1 MSEKPVIASKSPAV
15 MKLEAG
21 EYWWCS
27 CGKSKDQPFC
37 DGSHKGSSFSPQ
49 KVVIEESRTV
59 ALCNCKHSANGA
71 MCDGNDIATL
81 PDFPAEIRAPA
92 GTLAGVSGFQ
102 LQFGN
107 TKILTPG
114 DEPDAL
120 VAMNP
125 AALKSNIGDLPEGG
139 MLVVNID
146 SFKSMNLKKAGYESN
161 PLDDE
166 DFRKKYHLIEL
177 DLTGLTKEALKESP
191 LKPSDKVRCKNFFA
205 LGFMYYVYG
214 RPLEPTLKFFEQ
226 KWGKRLPDLA
236 EANSKVLKAG
246 FNLGDT
252 METARNRY
260 QVSKAPVQ
268 AGVYRKISGN
278 EALVYGL
285 VTASRKANREL
296 LYSGYP
302 ITPASPV
309 LEGLSQLKNFGIK
322 CVQAED
328 EIAAMGVALGASFA
342 GDLTVCATSGPG
354 MCLKSEFIGLASITE
369 LPLIIC
375 NVQRGGPST
384 GLPTKTEQ
392 SDLLQALFS
401 RHGDCPIPVIAA
413 HSPSDCF
420 DCAIE
425 AVRIALT
432 YMTPVILLSD
442 LYVANGAEP
451 WRVPNVS
458 DIPVIENSFAKIE
471 EEYVI
476 YRRDPKTLARTQAI
490 PGQVGLEHRIGG
502 LEKGED
508 GGVSYD
514 PDNHEEMSHL
524 RAQKVAGI
532 AKSLDPIEIQGEPE
546 GDLLVIGWGGTYG
559 AISSA
564 ATNLRDEGFSVSN
577 IHLRHLNP
585 LPDDLGDI
593 IGRFK
598 KVIVPELNLGQL
610 NLLLR
615 AKYLVDV
622 ISYGK
627 LQGKPFKVSELHEKF
642 LEHLR

>member
-1 MSEKPVIASKSPAV
+1 MTQQTDSFQEIESAV
-15 MKLEAG
+15 VRFAG
-21 EYWWCS
+21 DS
-27 CGKSKDQPFC
+27 G
-37 DGSHKGSSFSPQ
+37 DGMQTVGERFTDSSAF
-49 KVVIEESRTV
+49 
-59 ALCNCKHSANGA
+59 A
-71 MCDGNDIATL
+71 GNDIATL

-102 LQFGN
+102 LQFGSRE
-107 TKILTPG
+107 ILTPG
-114 DEPDAL
+114 DMPDAL

-125 AALKSNIGDLPEGG
+125 AALKTNIDDLPEGG
-139 MLVVNID
+139 MLVVNVD
-146 SFKSMNLKKAGYESN
+146 SFKKMNLTKAGYESN
-161 PLDDE
+161 PLEDE
-166 DFRKKYHLIEL
+166 DFRNKYHLVEL
-177 DLTGLTKEALKESP
+177 DLTNLTKEALAESP
-191 LKPSDKVRCKNFFA
+191 LKPSDKARCKNFFA
-205 LGFMYYVYG
+205 LGFMYFVYG
-214 RPLEPTLKFFEQ
+214 RPLEPTLNFFEA
-226 KWGKRLPDLA
+226 KWGKKLPEVA
-236 EANSKVLKAG
+236 EANSLVLKAG
-246 FNLGDT
+246 YNLGDT
-252 METARNRY
+252 LETARNRY
-260 QVSKAPVQ
+260 QVSKAASRP
-268 AGVYRKISGN
+268 GVYRKISGN
-278 EALVYGL
+278 EAMVYGL
-285 VTASRKANREL
+285 VVASKKANREL

-309 LEGLSQLKNFGIK
+309 LEGLSQLKKYGVK

-342 GDLTVCATSGPG
+342 GDLSVCATSGPG

-401 RHGDCPIPVIAA
+401 RHGDCPIPVLAA

-420 DCAIE
+420 DCSLE
-425 AVRIALT
+425 AARIAIT
-432 YMTPVILLSD
+432 HMTPVILLSD

-451 WRVPNVS
+451 WLVPNVC
-458 DIPVIENSFAKIE
+458 DLPDIENTFADPE

-476 YRRDPKTLARTQAI
+476 YRRDPETLARTQAI

-514 PDNHEEMSHL
+514 PDNHEEMTRL
-524 RAQKVAGI
+524 RAEKVAAI
-532 AKSLDPIEIQGEPE
+532 SKSFAPLEVQGEPE

-559 AISSA
+559 AISA
-564 ATNLRDEGFSVSN
+564 AVRGLSEEGFSVSSV
-577 IHLRHLNP
+577 HLRHINP
-585 LPDDLGDI
+585 LPDDLGEVM
-593 IGRFK
+593 GRFK

-610 NLLLR
+610 SLILR
-615 AKYLVDV
+615 AKYIVDV

-627 LQGKPFKVSELHEKF
+627 VQGKPFKVSELREKF
-642 LEHLR
+642 LEHIN

>member
-1 MSEKPVIASKSPAV
+1 MTQPADSFEEIDSAV
-15 MKLEAG
+15 VRFAG
-21 EYWWCS
+21 DS
-27 CGKSKDQPFC
+27 G
-37 DGSHKGSSFSPQ
+37 DGMQTVGERFTDSSAFF
-49 KVVIEESRTV
+49 
-59 ALCNCKHSANGA
+59 
-71 MCDGNDIATL
+71 GNDIATL

-102 LQFGN
+102 LQFGGSE
-107 TKILTPG
+107 ILTPG
-114 DEPDAL
+114 DAPDAL

-125 AALKSNIGDLPEGG
+125 AALKANVDDLPEGG
-139 MLVVNID
+139 MLVVNVD
-146 SFKSMNLKKAGYESN
+146 SFNKMNLTKAGYEEN
-161 PLDDE
+161 PLEDE
-166 DFRKKYHLIEL
+166 DFRLKYRLIEL
-177 DLTGLTKEALKESP
+177 DLTNLTKEALSESP
-191 LKPSDKVRCKNFFA
+191 LKPPEKVRCKNFFA
-205 LGFMYYVYG
+205 LGFTYYVYG
-214 RPLEPTLKFFEQ
+214 RPLEPTLEFFDQ
-226 KWGKRLPDLA
+226 KWGKRLPDVA
-236 EANSKVLKAG
+236 EANSLALKAG
-246 FNLGDT
+246 YNLGDT

-260 QVSKAPVQ
+260 QVSKAAVHP
-268 AGVYRKISGN
+268 GVYRKISGN

-285 VTASRKANREL
+285 VVAAGKANREL

-309 LEGLSQLKNFGIK
+309 LEGLSQLKNYGVK

-401 RHGDCPIPVIAA
+401 RHGDCPLPVVAA

-420 DCAIE
+420 DCALE
-425 AVRIALT
+425 AARIALT

-451 WRVPNVS
+451 WLVPNLS
-458 DIPVIENSFAKIE
+458 EIPEIKNELAEPDK
-471 EEYVI
+471 EYVI
-476 YRRDPKTLARTQAI
+476 YRRDPETLARTQAI
-490 PGQVGLEHRIGG
+490 PGQFGLEHRIGG

-514 PDNHEEMSHL
+514 PENHEEMTHL
-524 RAQKVAGI
+524 RAQKIAGI
-532 AKSLDPIEIQGEPE
+532 CKSLDATEVQGEAE

-564 ATNLRDEGFSVSN
+564 VRLLHDEGYAVSS

-585 LPDDLGDI
+585 LPADLSDI
-593 IGRFK
+593 LGRFK

-610 NLLLR
+610 SLILR
-615 AKYLVDV
+615 AKYLVDI
-622 ISYGK
+622 ISHTK
-627 LQGKPFKVSELHEKF
+627 IQGKPFKVSELQQKF
-642 LEHLR
+642 LEYLI

>member
-1 MSEKPVIASKSPAV
+1 MSPSTDSFEEIESAV
-15 MKLEAG
+15 VRFAG
-21 EYWWCS
+21 DS
-27 CGKSKDQPFC
+27 G
-37 DGSHKGSSFSPQ
+37 DGMQTVGERFTDSSAF
-49 KVVIEESRTV
+49 
-59 ALCNCKHSANGA
+59 A
-71 MCDGNDIATL
+71 GNDIATL

-102 LQFGN
+102 LQFGSR
-107 TKILTPG
+107 KILTPG

-125 AALKSNIGDLPEGG
+125 AALKSNIDDLPEGG

-146 SFKSMNLKKAGYESN
+146 SFKKMNLAKAGYATS
-161 PLDDE
+161 PLEDE
-166 DFRKKYHLIEL
+166 NFRKKYHLVEL
-177 DLTGLTKEALKESP
+177 DLTSLTKEALKESP
-191 LKPSDKVRCKNFFA
+191 LKPSDKARCKNFFA

-214 RPLEPTLKFFEQ
+214 RPLEPTLKFFSD
-226 KWGKRLPDLA
+226 KWGKKLPELA
-236 EANSKVLKAG
+236 DANSTALRAG

-285 VTASRKANREL
+285 VAGAKQANREL
-296 LYSGYP
+296 LYAGYP
-302 ITPASPV
+302 ITPASPI
-309 LEGLSQLKNFGIK
+309 LEGLSALKKFGVK
-322 CVQAED
+322 TLQAED
-328 EIAAMGVALGASFA
+328 EIAAMGMAIGASFA
-342 GDLTVCATSGPG
+342 GDLSVVATSGPG

-369 LPLIIC
+369 LPVVIVD
-375 NVQRGGPST
+375 VQRGGPST

-392 SDLLQALFS
+392 SDLLQSLYA
-401 RHGDCPIPVIAA
+401 RHGDCPLPVLAA

-425 AVRIALT
+425 ASRIALT

-451 WRVPNVS
+451 WKIPNVS
-458 DIPVIENSFAKIE
+458 ELPVIDTKFADLNE
-471 EEYVI
+471 ELIVYK
-476 YRRDPKTLARTQAI
+476 RDPETLARTQAI
-490 PGQVGLEHRIGG
+490 PGQAGLEHRIGG
-502 LEKGED
+502 LEKSED

-514 PDNHEEMSHL
+514 PENHEKMSQL
-524 RAQKVAGI
+524 RADKINGI
-532 AKSLDPIEIQGEPE
+532 AKSYDPIAVQGEKE

-559 AISSA
+559 AIFSA
-564 ATNLRDEGFSVSN
+564 TKALQDEGFSVSS

-585 LPDDLGDI
+585 LPNDLETLLSSF
-593 IGRFK
+593 R

-610 NLLLR
+610 STILK
-615 AKYLVDV
+615 AKYVRDI
-622 ISYGK
+622 ISFNK
-627 LQGKPFKVSELHEKF
+627 LQGKPFKVVELREEFVK
-642 LEHLR
+642 HLSSN

>member
-1 MSEKPVIASKSPAV
+1 MSPSTDSFEEIESAV
-15 MKLEAG
+15 VRFAG
-21 EYWWCS
+21 DS
-27 CGKSKDQPFC
+27 G
-37 DGSHKGSSFSPQ
+37 DGMQTVGERFTDSSAF
-49 KVVIEESRTV
+49 
-59 ALCNCKHSANGA
+59 A
-71 MCDGNDIATL
+71 GNDIATL

-102 LQFGN
+102 LQFGSR
-107 TKILTPG
+107 KILTPG

-125 AALKSNIGDLPEGG
+125 AALKSNIDDLPEGG

-146 SFKSMNLKKAGYESN
+146 SFKKMNLAKAGYATS
-161 PLDDE
+161 PLEDE
-166 DFRKKYHLIEL
+166 NFRKKYHLVEL
-177 DLTGLTKEALKESP
+177 DLTSLTKEALKESP
-191 LKPSDKVRCKNFFA
+191 LKPSDKARCKNFFA

-214 RPLEPTLKFFEQ
+214 RPLEPTLKFFSD
-226 KWGKRLPDLA
+226 KWGKKLPELA
-236 EANSKVLKAG
+236 DANSTALRAG

-285 VTASRKANREL
+285 VAGAKQANREL
-296 LYSGYP
+296 LYAGYP
-302 ITPASPV
+302 ITPASPI
-309 LEGLSQLKNFGIK
+309 LEGLSALKKFGVK
-322 CVQAED
+322 TLQAED
-328 EIAAMGVALGASFA
+328 EIAAMGMAIGASFA
-342 GDLTVCATSGPG
+342 GDLSVVATSGPG

-369 LPLIIC
+369 LPVVIVD
-375 NVQRGGPST
+375 VQRGGPST

-392 SDLLQALFS
+392 SDLLQSLYA
-401 RHGDCPIPVIAA
+401 RHGDCPLPVLAA

-425 AVRIALT
+425 ASRIALT

-451 WRVPNVS
+451 WKIPNVS
-458 DIPVIENSFAKIE
+458 ELPVIDTKFADPNE
-471 EEYVI
+471 ELIVYK
-476 YRRDPKTLARTQAI
+476 RDPETLARTQAI
-490 PGQVGLEHRIGG
+490 PGQAGLEHRIGG
-502 LEKGED
+502 LEKSED

-514 PDNHEEMSHL
+514 PENHEKMSQL
-524 RAQKVAGI
+524 RADKINGI
-532 AKSLDPIEIQGEPE
+532 AKSYDPISVQGEKE

-559 AISSA
+559 AIFSA
-564 ATNLRDEGFSVSN
+564 TKALQDEGFSVSS

-585 LPDDLGDI
+585 LPNDLETLLSS
-593 IGRFK
+593 FK

-610 NLLLR
+610 STILK
-615 AKYLVDV
+615 AKYVRDI
-622 ISYGK
+622 ISFNK
-627 LQGKPFKVSELHEKF
+627 LQGKPFKVVELREEFVK
-642 LEHLR
+642 HLSSN

>member
-1 MSEKPVIASKSPAV
+1 MSPSTDSFEEIESAV
-15 MKLEAG
+15 VRFAG
-21 EYWWCS
+21 DS
-27 CGKSKDQPFC
+27 G
-37 DGSHKGSSFSPQ
+37 DGMQTVGERFTDSSAF
-49 KVVIEESRTV
+49 
-59 ALCNCKHSANGA
+59 A
-71 MCDGNDIATL
+71 GNDIATL

-102 LQFGN
+102 LQFGSR
-107 TKILTPG
+107 KILTPG

-125 AALKSNIGDLPEGG
+125 AALKSNIDDLPEGG

-146 SFKSMNLKKAGYESN
+146 SFKKMNLAKAGYETS

-166 DFRKKYHLIEL
+166 NFRKKYHLVEL
-177 DLTGLTKEALKESP
+177 DLTSLTKEALKESP
-191 LKPSDKVRCKNFFA
+191 LKPSDKARCKNFFA

-214 RPLEPTLKFFEQ
+214 RPLEPTLKFFSD
-226 KWGKRLPDLA
+226 KWGKKLPELA
-236 EANSKVLKAG
+236 DANSTALRAG

-285 VTASRKANREL
+285 VAGAKQANREL
-296 LYSGYP
+296 LYAGYP
-302 ITPASPV
+302 ITPASPI
-309 LEGLSQLKNFGIK
+309 LEGLSALKKFGVK
-322 CVQAED
+322 TLQAED
-328 EIAAMGVALGASFA
+328 EIAAMGMAIGASFA
-342 GDLTVCATSGPG
+342 GDLSVVATSGPG

-369 LPLIIC
+369 LPVVIVD
-375 NVQRGGPST
+375 VQRGGPST

-392 SDLLQALFS
+392 SDLLQSLYA
-401 RHGDCPIPVIAA
+401 RHGDCPLPVLAA

-425 AVRIALT
+425 ASRIALT

-451 WRVPNVS
+451 WKIPNVS
-458 DIPVIENSFAKIE
+458 ELPAIDTKFANPNE
-471 EEYVI
+471 ELIVYK
-476 YRRDPKTLARTQAI
+476 RDPETLARTQAI
-490 PGQVGLEHRIGG
+490 PGQAGLEHRIGG
-502 LEKGED
+502 LEKSED

-514 PDNHEEMSHL
+514 PENHEKMSQL
-524 RAQKVAGI
+524 RADKINGI
-532 AKSLDPIEIQGEPE
+532 AKSYDPIAVQGEKE

-559 AISSA
+559 AIFSA
-564 ATNLRDEGFSVSN
+564 TKALQDEGFSVSS

-585 LPDDLGDI
+585 LPNDLETLLSS
-593 IGRFK
+593 FK

-610 NLLLR
+610 STILK
-615 AKYLVDV
+615 AKYVRDI
-622 ISYGK
+622 ISFNK
-627 LQGKPFKVSELHEKF
+627 LQGKPFKVVELREEFVK
-642 LEHLR
+642 HLSSN

>member
-1 MSEKPVIASKSPAV
+1 MIQPSDSFEEIDSAV
-15 MKLEAG
+15 VRFAG
-21 EYWWCS
+21 DS
-27 CGKSKDQPFC
+27 G
-37 DGSHKGSSFSPQ
+37 DGMQTVGERFTDSSAF
-49 KVVIEESRTV
+49 
-59 ALCNCKHSANGA
+59 A
-71 MCDGNDIATL
+71 GNDIATL

-107 TKILTPG
+107 SKILTPG

-120 VAMNP
+120 IAMNP
-125 AALKSNIGDLPEGG
+125 AALKSNIDDLPEGG

-146 SFKSMNLKKAGYESN
+146 SFKSMNLKKAGYENN
-161 PLDDE
+161 PLEDDE
-166 DFRKKYHLIEL
+166 FRKKYHLVEL
-177 DLTGLTKEALKESP
+177 DLTGLTKEALTESP

-214 RPLEPTLKFFEQ
+214 RPLEPTLSFFEQ
-226 KWGKRLPDLA
+226 KWGKKLPDLA

-268 AGVYRKISGN
+268 SGVYRKISGN

-285 VTASRKANREL
+285 VAASQKANRDL

-309 LEGLSQLKNFGIK
+309 LEGLSHLKKFGVK

-369 LPLIIC
+369 LPLIII

-401 RHGDCPIPVIAA
+401 RHGDCPIPVLAA

-420 DCAIE
+420 ECAIE
-425 AVRIALT
+425 AARIAIT

-442 LYVANGAEP
+442 LYVANGSEP
-451 WRVPNVS
+451 WRIPNVS
-458 DIPVIENSFAKIE
+458 ELSTIENSFASTE

-476 YRRDPKTLARTQAI
+476 YKRNADTLARTQAI

-514 PDNHEEMSHL
+514 PENHEDMSQL
-524 RAQKVAGI
+524 RSDKITGI
-532 AKSLDPIEIQGEPE
+532 SKSLAAIEIQGEPE

-564 ATNLRDEGFSVSN
+564 TKSLRDEGFSVSN
-577 IHLRHLNP
+577 IHLRYLNP
-585 LPDDLGDI
+585 FPDDLEDVI
-593 IGRFK
+593 RNFK

-615 AKYLVDV
+615 AKFLIDV

-627 LQGKPFKVSELHEKF
+627 LQGKPFKVAELREKF
-642 LEHLR
+642 LEHLN

>member
-1 MSEKPVIASKSPAV
+1 MTQQTDSFEEIESAV
-15 MKLEAG
+15 VRFAG
-21 EYWWCS
+21 DS
-27 CGKSKDQPFC
+27 G
-37 DGSHKGSSFSPQ
+37 DGMQTVGERFTDSSAF
-49 KVVIEESRTV
+49 
-59 ALCNCKHSANGA
+59 A
-71 MCDGNDIATL
+71 GNDIATL

-102 LQFGN
+102 LQFGSRE
-107 TKILTPG
+107 ILTPG
-114 DEPDAL
+114 DMPDAL

-125 AALKSNIGDLPEGG
+125 AALKTNIDDLPEGG
-139 MLVVNID
+139 MLVVNVD
-146 SFKSMNLKKAGYESN
+146 SFKKMNLTKAGYESN
-161 PLDDE
+161 PLEDE
-166 DFRKKYHLIEL
+166 DFRKKYHLVEL
-177 DLTGLTKEALKESP
+177 DLTNLTKEALAESP
-191 LKPSDKVRCKNFFA
+191 LKPSDKTRCKNFFA
-205 LGFMYYVYG
+205 LGFMYFVYG
-214 RPLEPTLKFFEQ
+214 RPLEPTLKFFDA
-226 KWGKRLPDLA
+226 KWGKKLPEVA
-236 EANSKVLKAG
+236 EANSLVLKAG
-246 FNLGDT
+246 YNLGDT
-252 METARNRY
+252 LETARNRY
-260 QVSKAPVQ
+260 QVSKAASSP
-268 AGVYRKISGN
+268 GVYRKISGN

-285 VTASRKANREL
+285 VVAAKKANREL

-309 LEGLSQLKNFGIK
+309 LEGLSQLKKYGVK

-342 GDLTVCATSGPG
+342 GDLSVCATSGPG

-401 RHGDCPIPVIAA
+401 RHGDCPIPVLAA

-420 DCAIE
+420 DCALE
-425 AVRIALT
+425 AARIAIT
-432 YMTPVILLSD
+432 HMTPVILLSD

-451 WRVPNVS
+451 WLVPNVC
-458 DIPVIENSFAKIE
+458 DLPDIENSFADPE
-471 EEYVI
+471 EEFVI
-476 YRRDPKTLARTQAI
+476 YRRDSETLARTQAI

-514 PDNHEEMSHL
+514 PDNHEEMTRL
-524 RAQKVAGI
+524 RAEKVA
-532 AKSLDPIEIQGEPE
+532 AVSKSLDPLEVQGEPE
-546 GDLLVIGWGGTYG
+546 GDLLVVGWGGTYG
-559 AISSA
+559 AISA
-564 ATNLRDEGFSVSN
+564 AVRNLREEGFSVSCV
-577 IHLRHLNP
+577 HLRHINP
-585 LPDDLGDI
+585 LPDDLGEI
-593 IGRFK
+593 MGRFK

-610 NLLLR
+610 SWILR

-627 LQGKPFKVSELHEKF
+627 VQGKPFKVTELREKF
-642 LEHLR
+642 LEHIN

>member
-1 MSEKPVIASKSPAV
+1 MTQQTDSFEEIESAV
-15 MKLEAG
+15 VRFAG
-21 EYWWCS
+21 DS
-27 CGKSKDQPFC
+27 G
-37 DGSHKGSSFSPQ
+37 DGMQTVGERFTDSSAF
-49 KVVIEESRTV
+49 
-59 ALCNCKHSANGA
+59 A
-71 MCDGNDIATL
+71 GNDIATL

-102 LQFGN
+102 LQFGSRE
-107 TKILTPG
+107 ILTPG
-114 DEPDAL
+114 DMPDAL

-125 AALKSNIGDLPEGG
+125 AALKTNIDDLPEGG
-139 MLVVNID
+139 MLVVNVD
-146 SFKSMNLKKAGYESN
+146 SFKKMNLTKAGYESN
-161 PLDDE
+161 PLEDE
-166 DFRKKYHLIEL
+166 DFRKKYHLVEL
-177 DLTGLTKEALKESP
+177 DLTNLTKEALAESP
-191 LKPSDKVRCKNFFA
+191 LKPSDKTRCKNFFA
-205 LGFMYYVYG
+205 LGFMYFVYG
-214 RPLEPTLKFFEQ
+214 RPLEPTLKFFDA
-226 KWGKRLPDLA
+226 KWGKKLPEVA
-236 EANSKVLKAG
+236 EANSLVLKAG
-246 FNLGDT
+246 YNLGDT
-252 METARNRY
+252 LETARNRY
-260 QVSKAPVQ
+260 QVSKAASSP
-268 AGVYRKISGN
+268 GVYRKISGN

-285 VTASRKANREL
+285 VVAAKKANREL

-309 LEGLSQLKNFGIK
+309 LEGLSQLKKYGVK

-342 GDLTVCATSGPG
+342 GDLSVCATSGPG

-401 RHGDCPIPVIAA
+401 RHGDCPIPVLAA

-420 DCAIE
+420 DCALE
-425 AVRIALT
+425 AARIAIT
-432 YMTPVILLSD
+432 HMTPVILLSD

-451 WRVPNVS
+451 WLVPNVC
-458 DIPVIENSFAKIE
+458 DLPDIENSFADPE
-471 EEYVI
+471 EEFVI
-476 YRRDPKTLARTQAI
+476 YRRDSETLARTQAI

-514 PDNHEEMSHL
+514 PDNHEEMTRL
-524 RAQKVAGI
+524 RAEKVA
-532 AKSLDPIEIQGEPE
+532 AVSKSLDPLEVQGEPE
-546 GDLLVIGWGGTYG
+546 GDLLVVGWGGTYG
-559 AISSA
+559 AISA
-564 ATNLRDEGFSVSN
+564 AVRNLREEGFSVSCV
-577 IHLRHLNP
+577 HLRHINP
-585 LPDDLGDI
+585 LPDDLGEI
-593 IGRFK
+593 MGRFK

-610 NLLLR
+610 SWILR

-627 LQGKPFKVSELHEKF
+627 VQGKPFKVSELREKF
-642 LEHLR
+642 LEHIN